1 MLKCGE
7 LNLTVDFHP
16 FWLLYVNLL
25 LIQRSEKKTIY
36 LNKSFIINSIF
47 NKKKNETKS
56 NITFFNYYL
65 LLKIVHG
72 VLLLFYLIIK
82 DVICI

>member
-25 LIQRSEKKTIY
+25 LIQRSEKK
-36 LNKSFIINSIF
+36 NN
-47 NKKKNETKS
+47 
-56 NITFFNYYL
+56 
-65 LLKIVHG
+65 
-72 VLLLFYLIIK
+72 LFK
-82 DVICI
+82 